1 MPDFLEEL
9 KDRASEEPYA
19 RKLGIKVLEVRE
31 GYALVEMP
39 LTEDLRNIH
48 GLVHGGA
55 IFSAIDAAFEMASN
69 SHGKIALALNMNI
82 TFHRPPRIPGVL
94 RAEAREIS
102 LSRRI
107 GSYLIEA
114 RDGEGDLIATCQA
127 LVYRKD

>member
-1 MPDFLEEL
+1 MSDFLEEL
-9 KDRASEEPYA
+9 RRKAEGEPYA
-19 RKLGIKVLEVRE
+19 RKLGIRVLELRQ

-39 LTEDLRNIH
+39 LGEDVCNIH

-69 SHGKIALALNMNI
+69 SHGKTALALNMNI
-82 TFHRPPRIPGVL
+82 TFHRPPGVPGVL

-102 LSRRI
+102 LSKRI

-114 RDGEGDLIATCQA
+114 RDQEGHLIATCQA